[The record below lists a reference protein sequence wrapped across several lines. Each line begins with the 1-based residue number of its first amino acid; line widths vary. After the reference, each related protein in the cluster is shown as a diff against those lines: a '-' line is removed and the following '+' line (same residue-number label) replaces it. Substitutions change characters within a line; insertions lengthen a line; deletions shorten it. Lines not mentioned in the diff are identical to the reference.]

1 MKKQKKPG
9 ILHMLWKQRRPFMII
24 APLMIVLFG
33 TVSLV
38 ATLNPFLANTIS
50 TVLGGERR
58 VLQSGDPNSVQYY
71 DKTASFKQFDP
82 GIEDF
87 ERNAQGQEL
96 SSGEQKKQ
104 AQMAAGMLNQE
115 ICEEGFVLL
124 KNESQALP
132 LTEGAM
138 HVSVFGKNSAN
149 LVLGGSGSGGGSA
162 ETSVSLYEGMKNAGI
177 TLNPKLMEF
186 YESSA
191 SGSGR
196 EANPAIGS
204 STTGLT
210 IGETPYDKYP
220 NDVIDSYKDYQD
232 AAIVVISRIGGE
244 GFDLPRTMVTEYG
257 GAPVSGAKEGQ
268 HYLELDENEERL
280 LDEVCHA
287 GFDKVIVLINSA
299 EPMELGFLNDRAE
312 IDAALWIGFPGGTGA
327 SAVGKVLTGAVNP
340 SGRLVD
346 TYVRDFTQDPTWQNF
361 GDNRQVK
368 GNMYLQGGAESG
380 YYYVQYEE
388 GIFLGYRYYETRSF
402 QEIYRFGDDGGVY
415 DSNVVYPFGYGL
427 SYTDFQ
433 WELVE
438 SETTATGLIED
449 PEQEISITVK
459 VTNTGKFA
467 GKDVVQ
473 LYYSAPY
480 YNGGIEKAHVVLG
493 DYAKTA
499 LLQPGESG
507 CVTLK
512 LKASDMV
519 SYDHVDANGNGFKG
533 YELEQGIYRLYIG
546 QNAHQ
551 AWNQDEEHM
560 LSRSFYVPETIM
572 YAMDIDGASTASD
585 NQFDEMTDYMQKYAS
600 VMSRFSFDST
610 YPSAPT
616 QADREID
623 SDLFNALTFVYNDQD
638 APYYTPDASLNPIPT
653 TLQLYDMI
661 GVSFD
666 DPKWE
671 ELVNSISEE
680 DLINLIGTG
689 NFNTARI
696 DSIGKPRTIDPDGP
710 AGFTNF
716 MGDPSVHDTGF
727 YASECVIGA
736 TWNKDLAYD
745 MGVMIGI
752 EGQIGYTN
760 GDERPYSG
768 WYAPAVNI
776 HRSPFSGR
784 NWEYYSEDPYLT
796 GAMGLHVVQGANS
809 KGVYTYVKHFVLNDQ
824 ETNRDTGGLITW
836 ADEQT
841 LREIYMKPF
850 QMIVQQGGTHALMS
864 SFNRIGTTWAGG
876 SYALLTNVLRK
887 EWGFQ
892 GMIVSDY
899 NLGNAYMPP
908 NQMIRAGGDINLS
921 QAYLP
926 TASANVKNGMDA
938 ATQIAMMRRAA
949 KNILYTVA
957 NSCAMNGL
965 GTGVTYA
972 YLAPLW
978 MVWTVI
984 ANVLL
989 IVSMALWGYFCV
1001 RKVQKGKKQMSVS

>member
-1 MKKQKKPG
+1 M
-9 ILHMLWKQRRPFMII
+9 
-24 APLMIVLFG
+24 
-33 TVSLV
+33 
-38 ATLNPFLANTIS
+38 
-50 TVLGGERR
+50 
-58 VLQSGDPNSVQYY
+58 
-71 DKTASFKQFDP
+71 
-82 GIEDF
+82 
-87 ERNAQGQEL
+87 
-96 SSGEQKKQ
+96 
-104 AQMAAGMLNQE
+104 
-115 ICEEGFVLL
+115 
-124 KNESQALP
+124 
-132 LTEGAM
+132 
-138 HVSVFGKNSAN
+138 
-149 LVLGGSGSGGGSA
+149 
-162 ETSVSLYEGMKNAGI
+162 
-177 TLNPKLMEF
+177 
-186 YESSA
+186 
-191 SGSGR
+191 
-196 EANPAIGS
+196 
-204 STTGLT
+204 
-210 IGETPYDKYP
+210 
-220 NDVIDSYKDYQD
+220 
-232 AAIVVISRIGGE
+232 
-244 GFDLPRTMVTEYG
+244 
-257 GAPVSGAKEGQ
+257 
-268 HYLELDENEERL
+268 
-280 LDEVCHA
+280 
-287 GFDKVIVLINSA
+287 
-299 EPMELGFLNDRAE
+299 
-312 IDAALWIGFPGGTGA
+312 
-327 SAVGKVLTGAVNP
+327 
-340 SGRLVD
+340 
-346 TYVRDFTQDPTWQNF
+346 
-361 GDNRQVK
+361 
-368 GNMYLQGGAESG
+368 
-380 YYYVQYEE
+380 
-388 GIFLGYRYYETRSF
+388 
-402 QEIYRFGDDGGVY
+402 
-415 DSNVVYPFGYGL
+415 
-427 SYTDFQ
+427 
-433 WELVE
+433 
-438 SETTATGLIED
+438 
-449 PEQEISITVK
+449 
-459 VTNTGKFA
+459 
-467 GKDVVQ
+467 
-473 LYYSAPY
+473 
-480 YNGGIEKAHVVLG
+480 
-493 DYAKTA
+493 
-499 LLQPGESG
+499 
-507 CVTLK
+507 
-512 LKASDMV
+512 
-519 SYDHVDANGNGFKG
+519 
-533 YELEQGIYRLYIG
+533 
-546 QNAHQ
+546 
-551 AWNQDEEHM
+551 
-560 LSRSFYVPETIM
+560 
-572 YAMDIDGASTASD
+572 
-585 NQFDEMTDYMQKYAS
+585 
-600 VMSRFSFDST
+600 
-610 YPSAPT
+610 
-616 QADREID
+616 
-623 SDLFNALTFVYNDQD
+623 
-638 APYYTPDASLNPIPT
+638 
-653 TLQLYDMI
+653 
-661 GVSFD
+661 
-666 DPKWE
+666 
-671 ELVNSISEE
+671 
-680 DLINLIGTG
+680 INLIGTG

-760 GDERPYSG
+760 GDGRPYSG